1 MVRQKT
7 GTYQQLLKDL
17 DKEGYVRVRVN
28 GKIIRTDVEIAL
40 DRYKKHV
47 IEIMI
52 DRLESPDRVPIPP
65 L

>member
-1 MVRQKT
+1 
-7 GTYQQLLKDL
+7 
-17 DKEGYVRVRVN
+17 VN